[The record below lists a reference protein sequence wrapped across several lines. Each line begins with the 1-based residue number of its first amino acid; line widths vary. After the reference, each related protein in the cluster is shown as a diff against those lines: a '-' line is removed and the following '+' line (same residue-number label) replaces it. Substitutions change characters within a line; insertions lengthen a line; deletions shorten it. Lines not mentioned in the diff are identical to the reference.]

1 MTKTP
6 QEKKIHTAVVAPL
19 RAASKVA
26 ETAGT
31 PLHPYSPPSNQNNY
45 DFIIVGGGTAG
56 CVLAN
61 RLSADPTKR
70 VLLLEAGPD
79 AAGDRTIRT
88 PSGLA
93 RLFKSRFD
101 WNLYATPNAQVDER
115 SIYMARGFVMGGS
128 SCTNATLYHRGAAR
142 DYDAWGIPGWTSQE
156 LAPWFEAAE
165 CNSSKGDVPGLHSTK
180 GLMNVEDPRYRS
192 KLHDAFFEA
201 AAQRGLKANDDFN
214 DWSRSQL
221 GYGEFQVSQRRGER
235 AAAATTY
242 LTEEVRARENL
253 TIVANARALKVEV
266 GDDSR
271 SNSGPFSGAKAKA
284 AKGVIYAEGNTPD
297 ARVVEALLRDPG
309 EGGTWFLRGRRRR
322 QKKKKRETLSTTKTK
337 TKKTHSSS
345 SSSSFFKKT
354 STLSL
359 SFSQQKQKKY
369 IGTSEVI
376 MAAGAVHTP
385 HVLMLSGLGD
395 ASALRDA
402 GVKPEVSLPGL
413 GKNLQDHPACLSAFT
428 LKASAGAISITDHLL
443 TRSGRLRAGA
453 VLNYALRRRGPLT
466 STGCDHG
473 AFVSTGARSADND
486 LGPDVADLQVR
497 LAPGLALNPD
507 GIGSYVEFGRL
518 AAEGRKWP
526 SGLTFQLL
534 AVRPR
539 SHGSI
544 SLRSSSPWDAPLF
557 DPAFLSDDKGL
568 DAATLRGGLRL
579 SRELASAPALEKL
592 LEEEMHPG
600 AAATTDDEL
609 DAYVRLTLHSG
620 NAVVGSARM
629 GSNGSGTSDAV
640 VDPATLRVHGVTG
653 LRIADASVLPA
664 IPGGQTGAAVVV
676 VAERAAALL
685 GARSGLG
692 VRRGGGE
699 SGAAVSSSSPSYAPA

>member
-1 MTKTP
+1 MRTSLRP
-6 QEKKIHTAVVAPL
+6 RASGAASQRPGSLRGEECRRVPTAGRRPAAANGAGIVGGGVVSSKRSAVAPL

-31 PLHPYSPPSNQNNY
+31 PLHPYSPPSNHAF

-79 AAGDRTIRT
+79 AAADRTIRT

-101 WNLYATPNAQVDER
+101 WNLYAAPNAKVDGR
-115 SIYMARGFVMGGS
+115 SVYMARGFVMGGS

-142 DYDAWGIPGWTSQE
+142 DYDSWNIPGWTSAD

-180 GLMNVEDPRYRS
+180 GMMRVEDPRYRS
-192 KLHDAFFEA
+192 RLHDAFFEA
-201 AAQRGLKANDDFN
+201 AAQKGLEANDDFN
-214 DWSRSQL
+214 DWSRPQL
-221 GYGEFQVSQRRGER
+221 GFGEFQVSQRRGER
-235 AAAATTY
+235 ADAATTY

-253 TIVANARALKVEV
+253 TIVAGARALKVEV
-266 GDDSR
+266 GDDAR
-271 SNSGPFSGAKAKA
+271 SNSGPFSGAKGKA

-309 EGGTWFLRGRRRR
+309 EGGT
-322 QKKKKRETLSTTKTK
+322 
-337 TKKTHSSS
+337 
-345 SSSSFFKKT
+345 
-354 STLSL
+354 
-359 SFSQQKQKKY
+359 
-369 IGTSEVI
+369 SEVI
-376 MAAGAVHTP
+376 MTAGAVHTP

-395 ASALRDA
+395 PAALRDA
-402 GVKPEVSLPGL
+402 GVAKCEVPLPGL

-428 LKASAGAISITDHLL
+428 LRPSAGAISITDHLL
-443 TRSGRLRAGA
+443 TKSGRLRPGA

-473 AFVSTGARSADND
+473 AFVSTGARSAD

-539 SHGSI
+539 SRGSI
-544 SLRSSSPWDAPLF
+544 SLRSSSPWDAPVF
-557 DPAFLSDDKGL
+557 DPAFLSDEGGL
-568 DAATLRGGLRL
+568 DAATLRAGLRL
-579 SRELASAPALEKL
+579 SRGLAAAPALERL
-592 LEEEMHPG
+592 LESEMHPG
-600 AAATTDDEL
+600 AAATSDEEL
-609 DAYVRLTLHSG
+609 DAYVRLSLHSG

-629 GSNGSGTSDAV
+629 GSRDSGAV
-640 VDPATLRVHGVTG
+640 VDPATLRVHGVSG
-653 LRIADASVLPA
+653 LRVADASVLPV

-685 GARSGLG
+685 GAKSGLDLKRSG
-692 VRRGGGE
+692 GGGE
-699 SGAAVSSSSPSYAPA
+699 GASVSSSAPSFVPA